1 MILFEDHQGEIYSAR
16 NVSPIV
22 ATLCKEGAMLCIRPD
37 STLPFYQ
44 PLFCCSGVSYF
55 KTGKDAIVL
64 KDFNGNQVEPDYLEV
79 DWELNNAGKNG
90 YPFYMEK
97 EIMEQPDA
105 IEAYNHK
112 PHHKWNAGL
121 YGRRCAG

>member
-1 MILFEDHQGEIYSAR
+1 VILFEDHQGEIYSVR

-22 ATLCKEGAMLCIRPD
+22 ATLCKEGAMLASDLTALCRF
-37 STLPFYQ
+37 TNR
-44 PLFCCSGVSYF
+44 YF
-55 KTGKDAIVL
+55 VVPEYHILKLAKDAIVL

-90 YPFYMEK
+90 YPFYTAGC
-97 EIMEQPDA
+97 DR
-105 IEAYNHK
+105 AYNHK